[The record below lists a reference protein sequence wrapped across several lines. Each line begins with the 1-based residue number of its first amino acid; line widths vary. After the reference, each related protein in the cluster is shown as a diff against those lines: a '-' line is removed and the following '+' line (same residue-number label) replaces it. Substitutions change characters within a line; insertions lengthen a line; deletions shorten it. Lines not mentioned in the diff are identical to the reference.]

1 MKITSKRAEYVA
13 ITALVLSLIFFAI
26 TMIVGEVSKSFAV
39 FALSWQIL
47 GGALVWLVLVVLYHH
62 RSLAEQEKLD
72 MALLAGGAE
81 SDTIFQGGAGR
92 EELFAVAQKRL
103 VTLEK
108 WFVPIFTILI
118 AVYEVVVG
126 LWVLKNVPAL
136 DGIALKNPQLGAV
149 FLVII
154 AFVSFLISRFAT
166 GMSAENQ
173 WRELRAG
180 GSMLLA
186 TAVLSFAIAVGL
198 AFAQF
203 KMLMPIVVLGW
214 VGPILLIVLGV
225 EIALNSVMDVYR
237 PRLAGQYARLSL
249 DSRLLGIINEPG
261 GILHT
266 FASAIDYQFGF
277 KVSQTWFYQ
286 LMEKA
291 VVPLVLFSI
300 FTLYA
305 LSCVVIVQPGE
316 QAIIEH
322 FGSFENGG
330 KLVEPGLTFKL
341 PWPFDIA
348 YKYETKRVAQVNVGF
363 KVSDEDIESNKPLL
377 WGEKHYEEEYPLLVS
392 TREAEGTDDK
402 EGTVPVSI
410 VQAAVPVQY
419 IIKDLEK
426 YVYNNSDPEAML
438 EAICYGELARF
449 AASSTIDVD
458 LAEEGLDTNESLL
471 GAGRKAAGELLTES
485 VQAAAD
491 EAGLGIEIV
500 MFGLQGV
507 HPQAELAEAYQ
518 EVIGAVQKKQ
528 ANILNAQAQRNGIL
542 TALAGSIEQA
552 EKLYDLARSYQE
564 AKEKGASAAEI
575 EKLGKD
581 LDEAFA
587 NADGEIFMKLS
598 AAKSYAF
605 ERARL
610 AEATGKRFAGQLT
623 AYRASPDIYLRLQ
636 RLEMLEEAL
645 KGVRKYV
652 VIAEEGDREIYEI
665 DLTEELMTGLF
676 DMEDPGA
683 VD

>member
-26 TMIVGEVSKSFAV
+26 TMIVAMVSKSFAV
-39 FALSWQIL
+39 YALSWQIL

-471 GAGRKAAGELLTES
+471 GAGRKAAGEFLTES

-507 HPQAELAEAYQ
+507 HPPAELAEAYQ